1 VGSPDYGEAVLG
13 DAIIGGKED
22 RPIRRS
28 HCESGDAELCS
39 KERRWSRVACMANR
53 AEVSY
58 RRQNASGEVRRRWRK
73 WSSAQFFPLKMERE
87 TRSGRVGRGEA
98 WTVRG

>member
-58 RRQNASGEVRRRWRK
+58 
-73 WSSAQFFPLKMERE
+73 
-87 TRSGRVGRGEA
+87 
-98 WTVRG
+98 